1 MRRSADGSSYRAGL
15 ETRAM
20 VRIKPNIGSP
30 QDIGLVARK
39 QKNPRGF
46 NPAGE
51 GGMVEEIYIHYYR
64 HLVQQ
69 KSYTF
74 LKYFFKKL

>member
-1 MRRSADGSSYRAGL
+1 L
-15 ETRAM
+15 ETNRI
-20 VRIKPNIGSP
+20 VRNKPNIGLP
-30 QDIGLVARK
+30 QDNGLAERM

-64 HLVQQ
+64 HLVHL

-74 LKYFFKKL
+74 LKKNFKKL

>member
-1 MRRSADGSSYRAGL
+1 M
-15 ETRAM
+15 
-20 VRIKPNIGSP
+20 
-30 QDIGLVARK
+30 

-64 HLVQQ
+64 HFLHL

-74 LKYFFKKL
+74 LKIFFKKL